1 MRWGEIIVEVS
12 AADRRRQRKAAAEKA
27 RKDELKRRRA
37 KELGRKLDRQKILK
51 VTDQIFKSLPKDQ
64 QERIMFRLANMSDDE
79 LLSISGLTPQDLFNK
94 MANKNTGPETGKNA
108 KPGVEEPAGI
118 FADPKFDK
126 YRVDK
131 GIDTDFEGGY
141 YLYFNITMRGVD
153 LYWGR
158 SVERF
163 EQAKQFNQY
172 KFMGREFD
180 ADKFQDVLNYIVRKT
195 GRNGQP
201 GYCSVVIPRR
211 YLTHPYVQ
219 GAYSYLMTHYPQDD
233 PTMDATVYWEL
244 V

>member
-1 MRWGEIIVEVS
+1 MRLSEIIVEVS
-12 AADRRRQRKAAAEKA
+12 AGERHRQRKVAADMA
-27 RKDELKRRRA
+27 RRDELERRSALSSAEVVKQQR
-37 KELGRKLDRQKILK
+37 RK
-51 VTDQIFKSLPKDQ
+51 T
-64 QERIMFRLANMSDDE
+64 RLAKKLNPTVASASND
-79 LLSISGLTPQDLFNK
+79 
-94 MANKNTGPETGKNA
+94 
-108 KPGVEEPAGI
+108 EEPAGI

-126 YRVDK
+126 YRVDTS
-131 GIDTDFEGGY
+131 IDTDFEGGY
-141 YLYFNITMRGVD
+141 YLYFNVTMRGVD

-180 ADKFQDVLNYIVRKT
+180 ADKFQDVLDYIVRKT
-195 GRNGQP
+195 SRGDQP

-211 YLTHPYVQ
+211 YLTHQYVV

>member
-12 AADRRRQRKAAAEKA
+12 AGERRRQLKAAAEKA
-27 RKDELKRRRA
+27 RRDELERRSA
-37 KELGRKLDRQKILK
+37 LSSAELVKQQRRKTRLDKKLNPT
-51 VTDQIFKSLPKDQ
+51 V
-64 QERIMFRLANMSDDE
+64 A
-79 LLSISGLTPQDLFNK
+79 SGS
-94 MANKNTGPETGKNA
+94 NA
-108 KPGVEEPAGI
+108 EEPAGI

-126 YRVDK
+126 YRVDTS
-131 GIDTDFEGGY
+131 IDTDFEGGY